1 MGSFQPAAGSGTAGD
16 RVVECYADTI
26 YRVAVHYLKVR
37 EEAEDIVHDVLLKWL
52 EKAPSFHSE
61 EHEKAWFLRVTVNA
75 CKDRRKSA
83 YFARRVAL
91 DRCPELPADSPS
103 TLLEEVLSLPL
114 YSTLLYNGSWWVAG
128 EPACLYDYRF
138 DILGASL
145 SYHSDCGT
153 VYNKA
158 DGRSLELSEEQR
170 VWVNELLDSLCWP
183 SQSRT
188 VTPSR

>member
-1 MGSFQPAAGSGTAGD
+1 MGSFQPTAGPGTAGD
-16 RVVECYADTI
+16 RVVEHYADTI

-103 TLLEEVLSLPL
+103 TLLEEVLSLPAQ
-114 YSTLLYNGSWWVAG
+114 YSTLLYLHYYEGYSVREIAQVMGKG
-128 EPACLYDYRF
+128 ERAVQSQLYR
-138 DILGASL
+138 A
-145 SYHSDCGT
+145 
-153 VYNKA
+153 
-158 DGRSLELSEEQR
+158 RQELQQEMEESEHR
-170 VWVNELLDSLCWP
+170 
-183 SQSRT
+183 
-188 VTPSR
+188 